1 MKVKELVNAMPR
13 GCHLVAVDRNDEVL
27 AEAQKPM
34 PGAGTFYNGKAE
46 AMEREVLKI
55 LTVDTDF
62 MMLLVGE
69 PESEGVKA

>member
-13 GCHLVAVDRNDEVL
+13 GYHLVAVDRNDEVL
-27 AEAQKPM
+27 AEAQKPT

-55 LTVDTDF
+55 LTVDADF

-69 PESEGVKA
+69 PESEGAKA

>member
-13 GCHLVAVDRNDEVL
+13 GCHLVAVDRNDEV
-27 AEAQKPM
+27 

-46 AMEREVLKI
+46 AMERDVLKI
-55 LTVDTDF
+55 LTVDSDF